1 MIKDFPEGVPYKI
14 LLPET
19 IETSNTYTKQLYIT
33 KEEKAY
39 PFYQSEISSPSLV
52 DGNLQFE
59 FLINERKFAF
69 EQIINDS
76 SYSFKQIEG
85 EKLMVKLGKR
95 SVQMIDFFYEYS
107 PEISF
112 IQHDG
117 TVVVVQENLKTV
129 IKPKSGIKL
138 SSDVFIAVNWPDLG
152 VNIKSESQGRGRK
165 IDSIQYATIHH
176 IVDQSSDIIFDDDG
190 SGEIADIVSVKIDMK
205 HKKIRFHL
213 YHCKYSHGEHPGSR
227 VSDLYEVCGQAEKSI
242 MWNDNVLEIIQRM
255 IEREN
260 SRQKNYGETRFE
272 KGTLQTLNMLK
283 KMVRAGYET
292 EFEISIV
299 QPGVSI
305 LEITNSMKQ
314 IILATDTYL
323 KDTFG
328 LRLTCFFSN

>member
-205 HKKIRFHL
+205 HKKLDFIF
-213 YHCKYSHGEHPGSR
+213 
-227 VSDLYEVCGQAEKSI
+227 
-242 MWNDNVLEIIQRM
+242 II
-255 IEREN
+255 
-260 SRQKNYGETRFE
+260 
-272 KGTLQTLNMLK
+272 
-283 KMVRAGYET
+283 
-292 EFEISIV
+292 
-299 QPGVSI
+299 VSI
-305 LEITNSMKQ
+305 HMESIPVLVSQICMKF
-314 IILATDTYL
+314 AAKL
-323 KDTFG
+323 KNQLCG
-328 LRLTCFFSN
+328 MIMY